1 MKFLPSS
8 PPSFSTAFA
17 VVCIQGLARFP
28 RFGRVHLIRYFALP
42 PRVSTG
48 FSHRDGSPNLHSV
61 ESGAHSV
68 PTKQHLNA
76 EPAPDSF
83 RGSTGQVLG
92 IATSGDF
99 RIGENCSMRK
109 ILVLSSIAL
118 LYASL
123 GWAQDSSAQSS
134 TSTASSSSA
143 NSGAIQGCLNGSDGN
158 YTLTQDSTGT
168 VFKLVGNADV
178 LKEHVGHEVAV
189 TGQMAGDPSSSTSAP
204 DQQASPSSG
213 SADTNTSGTSTLQVS
228 DVKMISRH
236 CGSESNAPQA
246 R

>member
-1 MKFLPSS
+1 
-8 PPSFSTAFA
+8 
-17 VVCIQGLARFP
+17 
-28 RFGRVHLIRYFALP
+28 
-42 PRVSTG
+42 
-48 FSHRDGSPNLHSV
+48 
-61 ESGAHSV
+61 
-68 PTKQHLNA
+68 
-76 EPAPDSF
+76 
-83 RGSTGQVLG
+83 
-92 IATSGDF
+92 
-99 RIGENCSMRK
+99 MRK

-143 NSGAIQGCLNGSDGN
+143 NSGTIQGCLNGSGGN

-189 TGQMAGDPSSSTSAP
+189 TGQMAGDTSSSTSAP

-213 SADTNTSGTSTLQVS
+213 SADTNGSGASTLQVS